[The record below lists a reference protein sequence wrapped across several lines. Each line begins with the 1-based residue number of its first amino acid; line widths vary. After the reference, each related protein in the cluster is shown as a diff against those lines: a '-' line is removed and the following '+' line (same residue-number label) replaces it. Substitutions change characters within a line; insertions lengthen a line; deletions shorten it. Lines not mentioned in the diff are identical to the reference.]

1 MSSNK
6 NENLHFEQ
14 PLRILK
20 TVAEIWKSNKSTSA
34 KNAADDARVASTQT
48 ESPSTSTSVSQTS
61 LNLRNFNLP
70 LPKVTQNVEVQ
81 TSGDIEQRKPT
92 CTLDREN
99 LPDIS
104 PIKIMRSGDKYK
116 VDSKVPFFHSNIRVV
131 PTKKGLMP
139 IRPKPSTVRTIG
151 AQESSQPP
159 TSTES
164 PNTQTTPTS
173 VTETPG
179 TENNFQERLRRQD
192 NAHSTPSQL
201 RERDRKGKP
210 KKNPQ
215 PQTDEE
221 FLNDLDTDLKH
232 LGNKIAATI
241 PKNVDTKNISDIADK
256 YLDNDELFNDLLEV
270 FKGFNPDT
278 ELESDD
284 SRVNTPVTSPLPDQ
298 DLVDNHAD
306 GVDSD
311 VEENNAMEI
320 VEIPD
325 AIEGDAAKAAA
336 DNTKGFDASLST
348 TNIEVPEV
356 ESNNMDTLAQLVQ
369 DTINVVTEGYNVSP
383 IGKRS
388 KRKKTTVRKRTI
400 KKLKKDSPANVQ
412 SFQRQLKGILHQD
425 QVNDTRQVNSKSETE
440 QAASYLNG
448 GDGDK
453 KDGNT
458 IFSKFALLCQ
468 ENLGDFKDD
477 MDNDPVVSSVDN
489 QLDAENNENC
499 DVKSD
504 QVVTEN
510 LVDYNVVHDDEMVV
524 EVLEGKSSK
533 SRRQRC
539 KTCTACLA
547 KPCGVC
553 APCKD
558 KVKNGGRGTLKKG
571 CIAQNC
577 LMLKTKPPKP
587 TVEEVLHEI
596 NLENIPAGG
605 ATIYAPPQ
613 SKTPNK
619 SSIQPAVKT
628 RGLSKPQPYHV
639 RNLGFTSSPP
649 KEGPKVKS
657 LSKFVPAD
665 AESQSPQK
673 NLSPIKR
680 TDSAWNK
687 DVASIFSS
695 DKKVGSQP
703 SSHKDNVPE
712 APLAAPPNPYLV
724 RKDMAELNTPLT
736 INMSYPSLNAAAAPT
751 APAQSTVSSV
761 KSATAPLP
769 HPSNLVPIDAKC
781 IPQNLQITS
790 LPPGFKTAGFG
801 AVVTAPAPAGSLA
814 TAKPYRIK
822 KVSPKGSKKSPKSR
836 LKTQAWDEALRASL
850 GSAEKD
856 VSHIKSRAAE
866 EKRKRRSPKKIRPE
880 SEEDKDEEEEVEL
893 GSEINLQDTDMTPE
907 AQKILDTF
915 ANKLLEQIEEKVA
928 ENVVHIQPKDAFK
941 DKKLFGESAPSKGK
955 KVEDKKKDKDCICC
969 KVIFYL
975 A

>member
-1 MSSNK
+1 MEQQK
-6 NENLHFEQ
+6 ENLY
-14 PLRILK
+14 I
-20 TVAEIWKSNKSTSA
+20 
-34 KNAADDARVASTQT
+34 
-48 ESPSTSTSVSQTS
+48 
-61 LNLRNFNLP
+61 
-70 LPKVTQNVEVQ
+70 
-81 TSGDIEQRKPT
+81 PT
-92 CTLDREN
+92 YTLDREN

-104 PIKIMRSGDKYK
+104 PIKIMRNGDNYK

-131 PTKKGLMP
+131 PSKKGLVP
-139 IRPKPSTVRTIG
+139 IKPKPGTVRTIG
-151 AQESSQPP
+151 VQESSQP

-164 PNTQTTPTS
+164 PTTQTTPTS

-221 FLNDLDTDLKH
+221 FLNDLLDTDLKH

-270 FKGFNPDT
+270 YKGFNPDT

-284 SRVNTPVTSPLPDQ
+284 SRVNTPVTSPLPDK
-298 DLVDNHAD
+298 DLVDNHA
-306 GVDSD
+306 GADSD
-311 VEENNAMEI
+311 VEDNNAMEI

-325 AIEGDAAKAAA
+325 AIEGEAAEAAT

-383 IGKRS
+383 VGKRS
-388 KRKKTTVRKRTI
+388 KRKKTTVRKRTT

-425 QVNDTRQVNSKSETE
+425 KINDTQQVDNSSKSETE
-440 QAASYLNG
+440 QAASFLNG
-448 GDGDK
+448 GNGDK
-453 KDGNT
+453 KEENT

-477 MDNDPVVSSVDN
+477 LDNDPVVSSVAN

-510 LVDYNVVHDDEMVV
+510 LIDYNVVHDDEMVV

-533 SRRQRC
+533 SKRQRC

-547 KPCGVC
+547 QPCGVC

-558 KVKNGGRGTLKKG
+558 KVKNGGRGKLKKG

-577 LMLKTKPPKP
+577 LKLKTKPPKP

-605 ATIYAPPQ
+605 ATIYAPPP

-619 SSIQPAVKT
+619 NSTQPAVKT

-665 AESQSPQK
+665 TDSQSPQK

-687 DVASIFSS
+687 DVASIFST

-703 SSHKDNVPE
+703 SSLKDNVP
-712 APLAAPPNPYLV
+712 AGPLAAPPNPYLV
-724 RKDMAELNTPLT
+724 RKDMSELNTPLT
-736 INMSYPSLNAAAAPT
+736 INMSYPTLTAAAAPI
-751 APAQSTVSSV
+751 APA
-761 KSATAPLP
+761 ATAALP

-781 IPQNLQITS
+781 IPADLKITS
-790 LPPGFKTAGFG
+790 LPPGFKTSGF
-801 AVVTAPAPAGSLA
+801 AAVVTAPVVTAPAPAAPVA
-814 TAKPYRIK
+814 TAKQPKDK
-822 KVSPKGSKKSPKSR
+822 KVSPKGSKKSPKSK

-866 EKRKRRSPKKIRPE
+866 EKRKRRSPKKTQPE

-941 DKKLFGESAPSKGK
+941 DKKLFGESAPSKRK
-955 KVEDKKKDKDCICC
+955 KAEDKEKDKDCICC
-969 KVIFYL
+969 KVILYT
-975 A
+975 

>member
-1 MSSNK
+1 MSSDK
-6 NENLHFEQ
+6 NENCLFEH

-20 TVAEIWKSNKSTSA
+20 IVGEIWKSNKSISA
-34 KNAADDARVASTQT
+34 KNSVVDSRVASTQT
-48 ESPSTSTSVSQTS
+48 ECPSTSTSVTQTS
-61 LNLRNFNLP
+61 LNLRTFNLP
-70 LPKVTQNVEVQ
+70 LPKVAQNVEVQ
-81 TSGDIEQRKPT
+81 TSGDMEQQKENFYI
-92 CTLDREN
+92 LDREN

-104 PIKIMRSGDKYK
+104 PIKIMRSGDNYK
-116 VDSKVPFFHSNIRVV
+116 VDSKVPFFHSNKRVV
-131 PTKKGLMP
+131 P
-139 IRPKPSTVRTIG
+139 
-151 AQESSQPP
+151 
-159 TSTES
+159 
-164 PNTQTTPTS
+164 
-173 VTETPG
+173 
-179 TENNFQERLRRQD
+179 F
-192 NAHSTPSQL
+192 
-201 RERDRKGKP
+201 
-210 KKNPQ
+210 
-215 PQTDEE
+215 
-221 FLNDLDTDLKH
+221 
-232 LGNKIAATI
+232 
-241 PKNVDTKNISDIADK
+241 
-256 YLDNDELFNDLLEV
+256 
-270 FKGFNPDT
+270 
-278 ELESDD
+278 
-284 SRVNTPVTSPLPDQ
+284 
-298 DLVDNHAD
+298 
-306 GVDSD
+306 D
-311 VEENNAMEI
+311 V
-320 VEIPD
+320 
-325 AIEGDAAKAAA
+325 
-336 DNTKGFDASLST
+336 SLTT
-348 TNIEVPEV
+348 TNIEMPEM
-356 ESNNMDTLAQLVQ
+356 ELNNMDTLAQLVQ
-369 DTINVVTEGYNVSP
+369 DTINVDTEGYIVSP

-388 KRKKTTVRKRTI
+388 KRKKTAVRKRIT
-400 KKLKKDSPANVQ
+400 KKSKKDSPANVQ

-425 QVNDTRQVNSKSETE
+425 QINDTQQVKDSTKSETE
-440 QAASYLNG
+440 QAASFLNDG
-448 GDGDK
+448 EGDK
-453 KDGNT
+453 KEENT

-619 SSIQPAVKT
+619 NSIQPAVKT

-649 KEGPKVKS
+649 KDGPKDGPKEGPKEGPKDGPKDGPKEGPKVKS

-665 AESQSPQK
+665 TESQSPQK

-736 INMSYPSLNAAAAPT
+736 INMSYPSLTAAAAPT
-751 APAQSTVSSV
+751 APAQSTFSSV

-822 KVSPKGSKKSPKSR
+822 KVSPKGSKKSPKSK